1 MSLESKIPLLK
12 DRAHMFHRARLFFS
26 NLGLLEVDTPI
37 LSPAAPIDL
46 HIDIMT
52 TQMHDGRTGFFH
64 SSPEY
69 AMKRLIGAG
78 LTDIYQISH
87 VFRFGEEGRLHNPEF
102 TMMEWYQKDCSFE
115 KIIKDTVSFIKIF
128 LGDIPEAQM
137 SYRDLVNKYTGIDY
151 VTASIED
158 LTNYIKETSEGYPE
172 DLLSWD
178 KDTLLQYIISFFIE
192 PDLGK
197 EELFIL
203 KHFPASQGA
212 LAKLQTKG
220 DEMIALR
227 FEIYYQGIELANGY
241 HELTDPKEQQKRLE
255 QANLK
260 RSSIG
265 KKEMPIDL
273 ELIAAL
279 EKGLP
284 DCSGVAVGFDRLMM
298 LRHKKQTLSP
308 ILPFTWNEL

>member
-1 MSLESKIPLLK
+1 MFLESKIPLLK

-26 NLGLLEVDTPI
+26 TLGLLEVDTPM
-37 LSPAAPIDL
+37 LSPSAPIDV

-52 TQMHDGRTGFFH
+52 TEMHDGRTGFFH

-69 AMKRLIGAG
+69 AMKRLIAAG

-87 VFRFGEEGRLHNPEF
+87 VFRLGEEGKLHNPEF
-102 TMMEWYQKDCSFE
+102 TMVEWYQKGCSFE
-115 KIIKDTVSFIKIF
+115 KIIEDTLNFIRLF
-128 LGDIPEAQM
+128 LGELPDTQM
-137 SYRDLVNKYTGIDY
+137 NYRDLVKKYTDIDY
-151 VTASIED
+151 PAASTED
-158 LTNYIKETSEGYPE
+158 LAGYIKEQSDGYPQ

-192 PDLGK
+192 PNLGK
-197 EELFIL
+197 NGLFVL

-212 LAKLQTKG
+212 LAKLQMVG
-220 DEMIALR
+220 DEIVAER

-241 HELTDPKEQQKRLE
+241 HELTDPKEQHKRLE
-255 QANLK
+255 QANSK
-260 RSSIG
+260 RISLG
-265 KKEMPIDL
+265 KKEMPLDL
-273 ELIAAL
+273 QLIAAL

-298 LRHKKQTLSP
+298 LRHKKESLSP
-308 ILPFTWNEL
+308 TVPFTWSEL

>member
-1 MSLESKIPLLK
+1 
-12 DRAHMFHRARLFFS
+12 
-26 NLGLLEVDTPI
+26 
-37 LSPAAPIDL
+37 
-46 HIDIMT
+46 
-52 TQMHDGRTGFFH
+52 
-64 SSPEY
+64 
-69 AMKRLIGAG
+69 
-78 LTDIYQISH
+78 
-87 VFRFGEEGRLHNPEF
+87 
-102 TMMEWYQKDCSFE
+102 
-115 KIIKDTVSFIKIF
+115 
-128 LGDIPEAQM
+128 
-137 SYRDLVNKYTGIDY
+137 
-151 VTASIED
+151 
-158 LTNYIKETSEGYPE
+158 
-172 DLLSWD
+172 
-178 KDTLLQYIISFFIE
+178 
-192 PDLGK
+192 
-197 EELFIL
+197 
-203 KHFPASQGA
+203 
-212 LAKLQTKG
+212 
-220 DEMIALR
+220 MIALR